1 MSQMQTPPGG
11 YVPTPQIRADDF
23 RHEHE
28 LVAGLGSVAIAV
40 LILLVFGALF
50 NALAALLIPVVLS
63 IVGIYVANV
72 TNKGHM
78 VQVTQNQFPELHRT
92 SQEIAWRL
100 NMPLPNLYIKQ
111 SPILNGYAVGLIG
124 SGTVVLHSA
133 LLDQMTHEEVATVIA
148 HEFGH
153 IKCGHTF
160 YLILQQMTVGGIMG
174 NVLFTPLRW
183 LFFYSSRMK
192 EYSADRAALIGTLN
206 LQACITSEIKL
217 SVGAHLFQ
225 KMNIQAYLQQ
235 IDDFNQQTGS
245 KLVEFL
251 NDSTHPL
258 TVNRIQALIRFYRSP
273 KYQQLAGL
281 FGRSGTTTLTAGAV
295 GTRDLFHRVAA
306 RAEYDRNL
314 QQMQGAASGST
325 AGSSQPANALQ
336 GPTSHCSTCGVPL
349 ESYAKF
355 CARCGTPVAGV
366 GAPPVVQAAP
376 ATQPAPSH
384 AIPAAPATPDFQ
396 RIERSPADGQG
407 PRVVR
412 RVTAPPPA
420 SQPVSQPPT
429 PPVAQSAPQPI
440 QPAQVQP
447 PAPQQAVRPTT
458 CPSCQQ
464 PVPPEGKFCGQC
476 GHAIGG

>member
-1 MSQMQTPPGG
+1 MSHMHPHQPPSGG
-11 YVPTPQIRADDF
+11 YVPGPQVRADDF

-28 LVAGLGSVAIAV
+28 LAAGIGSVVVAV
-40 LILLVFGALF
+40 LILLVFGALT
-50 NALAALLIPVVLS
+50 NALVPVLIPVILS
-63 IVGIYVANV
+63 VIGIYVANI

-78 VQVTQNQFPELHRT
+78 VQVTQNQFPELFRT

-133 LLDQMTHEEVATVIA
+133 LLDQMTHDEVATIIA

-174 NVLFTPLRW
+174 NVFFTPLRW
-183 LFFYSSRMK
+183 LFYYSSRMK

-206 LQACITSEIKL
+206 LQACVTAEIKL
-217 SVGAHLFQ
+217 SVGAQLFKQ
-225 KMNIQAYLQQ
+225 MNIQAYLQQ
-235 IDDFNQQTGS
+235 IDDFNNQAGS

-251 NDSTHPL
+251 NDATHPL
-258 TVNRIQALIRFYRSP
+258 TVNRIQALLRFYRSP

-281 FGRSGTTTLTAGAV
+281 FGRAGTTTLTAGAV
-295 GTRDLFHRVAA
+295 GTRDLFNRVAA
-306 RAEYDRNL
+306 KAEYDRGV
-314 QQMQGAASGST
+314 QQMQGGGVSP
-325 AGSSQPANALQ
+325 AGSGQAANALQ
-336 GPTSHCSTCGVPL
+336 ASTSHCSTCGVPL

-366 GAPPVVQAAP
+366 GTGAAPASQAAP
-376 ATQPAPSH
+376 ALQPTVQ
-384 AIPAAPATPDFQ
+384 ATPPTAPDFQ
-396 RIERSPADGQG
+396 RLERGQADGQG

-412 RVTAPPPA
+412 RVTAPPPQGA
-420 SQPVSQPPT
+420 SQPVAQ
-429 PPVAQSAPQPI
+429 PPVASQPMAQEPEAPQP
-440 QPAQVQP
+440 
-447 PAPQQAVRPTT
+447 VRPTT

-464 PVPPEGKFCGQC
+464 PLPPEGKFCGQC